1 MRYLI
6 TSNLGLISM
15 NELYLC
21 ESKQIDL
28 KSTLDGGQAFRWH
41 RHKNGFKGII
51 GYCSYYI
58 FIKNKKIYIS
68 SDDLGK
74 EKIAFIK
81 NYLDLEYNLNLLAR
95 NFESNLYLSNL
106 FKKYFGLRILKQ
118 DPWETV
124 VCFITS
130 SVSNISK
137 IKKNIND
144 LCLNIGDRVGMGK
157 YDYAFP
163 NPEKIINFGEE
174 NLRKLGFGFR
184 SPYIIDASIKVI
196 NKEIV
201 LDDLFNF
208 SYEKSL
214 SELTKIKGVGRKV
227 ADCIMTYGLQR
238 EDVFAV
244 DRWVRRGLVNNL
256 NYNSKYDNDK
266 LSVVARNNFGSFSS
280 YIQQYIFYGEKT

>member
-1 MRYLI
+1 
-6 TSNLGLISM
+6 M

-41 RHKNGFKGII
+41 QYGNGFRGII
-51 GYCSYYI
+51 GHYSYYI
-58 FIKNKKIYIS
+58 FKKNKKIYIN
-68 SDDLGK
+68 SDNHSK
-74 EKIAFIK
+74 EKIVFIK
-81 NYLDLEYNLNLLAR
+81 NYFDLQYDLNLLTR
-95 NFESNLYLSNL
+95 NFKNNLYLSKL
-106 FKKYFGLRILKQ
+106 FRKYFGLRILKQ

-144 LCLNIGDRVGMGK
+144 LCLTIGDKVGSGE
-157 YDYAFP
+157 YDYTFP
-163 NPEKIINFGEE
+163 DPEKIIYFGEE

-184 SPYIIDASIKVI
+184 SPYIIDASKKVI
-196 NKEIV
+196 NKDII

-208 SYEKSL
+208 SYEKTL

-227 ADCIMTYGLQR
+227 ADCIMTYGFQR

-256 NYNSKYDNDK
+256 GYNSKYNNDK
-266 LSVVARNNFGSFSS
+266 LSIVARNNFGSFSS

>member
-1 MRYLI
+1 
-6 TSNLGLISM
+6 M

-41 RHKNGFKGII
+41 QYGNGFRGII
-51 GYCSYYI
+51 GHYSYYI
-58 FIKNKKIYIS
+58 FKKNKKIYIN
-68 SDDLGK
+68 SDNHSK
-74 EKIAFIK
+74 EKIVFIK
-81 NYLDLEYNLNLLAR
+81 NYFDLQYDLNLLTR
-95 NFESNLYLSNL
+95 NFKNNLYLSNL

-144 LCLNIGDRVGMGK
+144 LCLTIGDKVGSGE
-157 YDYAFP
+157 YDYTFP
-163 NPEKIINFGEE
+163 DPEKIIYFGEE

-184 SPYIIDASIKVI
+184 SPYIIDASKKVI
-196 NKEIV
+196 NKDII

-208 SYEKSL
+208 SYEKTL

-227 ADCIMTYGLQR
+227 ADCIMTYGFQR

-256 NYNSKYDNDK
+256 GYNSKYNNDK
-266 LSVVARNNFGSFSS
+266 LSIVARNNFGSFSS

>member
-1 MRYLI
+1 
-6 TSNLGLISM
+6 M

-41 RHKNGFKGII
+41 QYGNGFRGII
-51 GYCSYYI
+51 GHYSYYI
-58 FIKNKKIYIS
+58 FKKNKKIYIN
-68 SDDLGK
+68 SDNHSK
-74 EKIAFIK
+74 EKIVFIK
-81 NYLDLEYNLNLLAR
+81 NYFDLQYDLNLLTR
-95 NFESNLYLSNL
+95 NFKNNLYLSNL

-144 LCLNIGDRVGMGK
+144 LCLTIGDKVGSGE
-157 YDYAFP
+157 YDYTFP
-163 NPEKIINFGEE
+163 DPEKIIYFGEE

-184 SPYIIDASIKVI
+184 SPYIIDASKKVI
-196 NKEIV
+196 NKDII

-208 SYEKSL
+208 SYEKTL

-227 ADCIMTYGLQR
+227 ADCIMTYGLHR

-244 DRWVRRGLVNNL
+244 DRWVRRGLVNKL
-256 NYNSKYDNDK
+256 KYNSKFNNDK

>member
-41 RHKNGFKGII
+41 QHRNGFRGII
-51 GYCSYYI
+51 GQFSYYI
-58 FIKNKKIYIS
+58 FVKNKKIYIS
-68 SDDLGK
+68 SDNLTK
-74 EKIAFIK
+74 EKIVFIK
-81 NYLDLEYNLNLLAR
+81 NYLDLQYDLNLLTR
-95 NFESNLYLSNL
+95 NFKNNLYLSSL

-144 LCLNIGDRVGMGK
+144 LCLNIGDKVGSGD
-157 YDYAFP
+157 YDYTFP
-163 NPEKIINFGEE
+163 DPEKIINFGEE

-184 SPYIIDASIKVI
+184 SPYIIDASKKVI
-196 NKEIV
+196 NKDIILE
-201 LDDLFNF
+201 DLFNYP
-208 SYEKSL
+208 YEKSL

-227 ADCIMTYGLQR
+227 ADCIMTYGFQR

-256 NYNSKYDNDK
+256 GYNSKYNNDK
-266 LSVVARNNFGSFSS
+266 LSIVARNNFGSFSS